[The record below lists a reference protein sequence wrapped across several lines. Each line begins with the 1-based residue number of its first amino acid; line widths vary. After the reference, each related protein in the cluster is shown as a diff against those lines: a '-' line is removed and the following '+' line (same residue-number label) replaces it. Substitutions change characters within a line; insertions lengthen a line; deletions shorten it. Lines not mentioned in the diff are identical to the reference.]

1 MTIFALSSGPGISGV
16 AIVRISGPK
25 ASEVIRLLTGKEL
38 PEARRAT
45 LRKINNI
52 NTSELIDEG
61 IIIWFPGPQSYTGE
75 DMAEIH
81 VHGGKAVI
89 LALQRE
95 ISNIKNCRLAE
106 PGEFTKLAFQNG
118 KINLLK
124 AESIADLISAET
136 EIQRLQA
143 LKIMK
148 GKSSEKFNQLREKLL
163 KLLSFIEAKIDFPEE
178 DLPEENLRRI
188 KQDSINVLND
198 INKILNDQKVGEII
212 REGFKIAIVGPTN
225 AGKSSLLNNL
235 SNREVAI
242 VSEIA
247 GTTRD
252 VVETHLNIDGY
263 PVIISD
269 TAGIRDSKKT
279 IEKSGINKMFEKL
292 EEVHRI
298 IIVLS
303 PDSIKIDSVNKLTT
317 LINKRSSKE
326 MVIVF
331 NKSDL
336 NESEKGFCIWKDKIP
351 ELRKL
356 KSITISCKNNFD
368 NNNMLKKLYKFIYT
382 NLLSVDTNSDDYYFS
397 EVRQIECLKKITE
410 NLQMAIKHIEAL
422 ELSSKFL
429 RDAIS
434 ELDNLYGKH
443 DHENELEIIFNN
455 FCIGK

>member
-1 MTIFALSSGPGISGV
+1 MTIYALSSGPGVSGIAV
-16 AIVRISGPK
+16 IRISGSK
-25 ASEVIRLLTGKEL
+25 ASEVIKSLTGEKV
-38 PEARRAT
+38 PEARVAT

-61 IIIWFPGPQSYTGE
+61 IIIWFPGPKSYTGE

-81 VHGGKAVI
+81 VHGGKAVV
-89 LALQRE
+89 LSVQNE
-95 ISNIKNCRLAE
+95 ISKVKNCRLAE

-143 LKIMK
+143 VKIMR
-148 GKSSEKFNQLREKLL
+148 GKSSEKFNELREKLL
-163 KLLSFIEAKIDFPEE
+163 KILSFVEAKIDFPDE
-178 DLPEENLRRI
+178 DLPEDNLKKT
-188 KQDSINVLND
+188 KQDSLHVLNE

-252 VVETHLNIDGY
+252 VVETRLNIDGY

-269 TAGIRDSKKT
+269 TAGIRDSKDE
-279 IEKSGINKMFEKL
+279 IEKKGIRLSLKKAENADLKL
-292 EEVHRI
+292 VVVDAKSLDLRGFLNDLLKNDAI
-298 IIVLS
+298 LV
-303 PDSIKIDSVNKLTT
+303 V
-317 LINKRSSKE
+317 
-326 MVIVF
+326 

-336 NESEKGFCIWKDKIP
+336 LKDKLDPKI
-351 ELRKL
+351 LKL
-356 KSITISCKNNFD
+356 NHVVISLKDNLNIDVLISKIKNYLKDKFITGEDILITRERHRQHLVQCVDHLENFLDKNNKMDFD
-368 NNNMLKKLYKFIYT
+368 KAAEDLRLATRHLGMIVGK
-382 NLLSVDTNSDDYYFS
+382 VDV
-397 EVRQIECLKKITE
+397 E
-410 NLQMAIKHIEAL
+410 
-422 ELSSKFL
+422 
-429 RDAIS
+429 
-434 ELDNLYGKH
+434 
-443 DHENELEIIFNN
+443 EILGSIFND